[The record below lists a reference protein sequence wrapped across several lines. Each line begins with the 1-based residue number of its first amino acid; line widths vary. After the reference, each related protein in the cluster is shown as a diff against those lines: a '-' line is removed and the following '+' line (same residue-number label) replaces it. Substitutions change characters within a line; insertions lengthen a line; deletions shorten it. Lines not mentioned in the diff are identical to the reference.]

1 MDFIERIFGFF
12 PDGGSGLFELL
23 LFLIPLLGLL
33 ALWRLRS
40 SMALTRRHDKKKNRE
55 KEKKWGQVNY
65 ILK

>member
-1 MDFIERIFGFF
+1 MDFIERIFGFS